1 MAGRNDTLSPTS
13 AAAEVVVPGPS
24 MPSMSSRNE
33 SRHGTR
39 SVWSATNHT
48 THSSRGSNIEIN
60 NDCDIRD
67 AKEKNSFQGVNYR
80 TQRENSYQNS
90 VGSSLVTPVVDV
102 EPLPWTEVD
111 TETIRT
117 QVAFWKNCLLE
128 DDNRLPKEDIRD
140 LLKTLYS
147 VLRQERVT
155 RNDRALREISQKLA
169 DLKALD
175 LMKLVAMMDAQRKA
189 GDAMEDQD
197 VILLTGAVGS
207 GKTTTLH
214 FMAGTEFEETEVD
227 GFMHLDPVS
236 IKDPRIEGY
245 KTSCGQ
251 CAVTKCLQT
260 VPVSVHSGSREDLL
274 VICDVPGVGSA
285 STAEEELAFHYG
297 MRNAIAR
304 ARRIKPVVVFSEEL
318 MGSCF
323 TYLPDALRMMKN
335 ELSIKTARDL
345 KPVDYIFTHY
355 EERHRTRLHMQFTS
369 LKSNGGTRYQNSEND
384 LYEELVD
391 DIIAKTTP
399 KANLA
404 MPLNNDPQELLRALW
419 NDSFVEEPKKL
430 YSQNPPSELT
440 LKQLQLQLQITLEE
454 LKTAL
459 SREAYSVALN
469 RIVILD
475 KLATWIP
482 QAKETA
488 KLAKEATSRQVNV
501 IQEWMTNEINEA
513 HYEQVLSRMEQMAG
527 FGLIFPE
534 AQNCSK
540 RGNELIWDS
549 LVRPMEDQDYSLAM
563 ERVGKL
569 SQLSGRFE
577 QASLYVKRALQVLH
591 KRMEISMA
599 TGQFK
604 DALSVLIPLSNL
616 SDSVAEANECAKDL
630 LSGIKDSMV
639 IHITLKKDYTLAL
652 DITRKLT
659 ALKPVYPQVGE
670 IADCGMLLCR
680 QIVES
685 SLTEGNYDTALFL
698 VQHMQRLRIEFPQA
712 GEIAKYG
719 LAVISTSLNGIL
731 RDQDYSKAIPLMKSI
746 SDEIQGSTDCILQGL
761 SQIKQSLM
769 DAIKDQKYTSALEI
783 IYQLNHL
790 AKTVPEADSCIEC
803 GFKSLEEHILLS
815 IENQEYEAAIQ
826 LMELLSSVEDRLP
839 LAKECTRVGIEVLKK
854 KVSKA
859 IDKKNYSPALE
870 MIQQCSNIAEGG
882 DCRRRGLEMLGQAAQ
897 KAITDRDYP
906 SAIEIITNL
915 NELAKTLPPESKAI
929 ALLSIQFIRDHIA
942 ELRLNVE
949 KTVEEIVET
958 HDLKVF
964 VAMLLKLKSQIE
976 KVSKSEPLRKVSVQM
991 HYKKTFRLDKEKDD
1005 ENNVPQLYTSQA
1017 FCSDHIELLVN
1028 QVRSKLPDFDVSEAC
1043 MDTLIRNRKAMLS
1056 VMIRLK
1062 AANKILKHCPG
1073 GEKATATYTET
1084 FEQFHALLE
1093 TVMAIAEESFKP
1105 PIDMRIFELQ
1115 AWFLA
1120 VLVKGFIKDRIDVD
1134 SEERKQMEEM
1144 ESRRRI
1150 LMLHF
1155 EVKMT
1160 EAIESLSE
1168 LDFVANDDE
1177 EDESKESVESSGKD
1191 ASEESSTSM
1200 AEKTEGNTILI
1211 SKDVIESLDLS
1222 VLEQQRTMLLALTKR
1237 SELSKMALKHR
1248 NRAEVE
1254 RIVKNFDKSLLQ
1266 YFPRLIKYG
1275 DTQYDALLEY
1285 AKSGASIPAVLDR
1298 ANDLRSEMNKVSEH
1312 ILIVRKWGPEFSS
1325 TTLVDHQRL
1334 LILQKRLELCTE
1346 RLEESIKAG
1355 NEIGFS
1361 SFVASMAKPFACN
1374 GRWYNDIPST
1384 FI

>member
-1 MAGRNDTLSPTS
+1 MTRRNVTLSPTS
-13 AAAEVVVPGPS
+13 AAVEVVASGPS
-24 MPSMSSRNE
+24 MVSMSSHSE
-33 SRHGTR
+33 SKHGTR
-39 SVWSATNHT
+39 SVASAASNT
-48 THSSRGSNIEIN
+48 THSSRGSNNKIN
-60 NDCDIRD
+60 DDYGIR
-67 AKEKNSFQGVNYR
+67 AMEEKNSVEGVNHR
-80 TQRENSYQNS
+80 TQREKSYQNNA
-90 VGSSLVTPVVDV
+90 GSSPATPVVV
-102 EPLPWTEVD
+102 VAEPLPWTEVD
-111 TETIRT
+111 MEILRG

-128 DDNRLPKEDIRD
+128 DDDRLPKEDIRD
-140 LLKTLYS
+140 LLKTLYT

-155 RNDRALREISQKLA
+155 RKDRALREISQKLA

-175 LMKLVAMMDAQRKA
+175 LMKLVTMMDTQRKA

-236 IKDPRIEGY
+236 IRDPRIEGY

-251 CAVTKCLQT
+251 YAVTKCLQT
-260 VPVSVHSGSREDLL
+260 VPVSVHNGNREDLL

-297 MRNAIAR
+297 MGNAIER
-304 ARRIKPVVVFSEEL
+304 ARRVKPVVVFSEEL

-323 TYLPDALRMMKN
+323 TYLPDALRMMKK
-335 ELSIKTARDL
+335 ELSIKSARDL
-345 KPVDYIFTHY
+345 KPVEYVFTHY
-355 EERHRTRLHMQFTS
+355 EERHRTRLHQQFTS

-404 MPLNNDPQELLRALW
+404 MPLDKDPQELLRALW
-419 NDSFVEEPKKL
+419 NDSFVEEPKGL
-430 YSQNPPSELT
+430 YSQNPPSEST
-440 LKQLQLQLQITLEE
+440 LKQLQLQLKITLEE
-454 LKTAL
+454 LKMAL

-488 KLAKEATSRQVNV
+488 QLAKEATSCQVKV
-501 IQEWMTNEINEA
+501 IQEWMIHEINEA
-513 HYEQVLSRMEQMAG
+513 HYEQVLSRMEHMAG

-534 AQNCSK
+534 AQSCSK

-549 LVRPMEDQDYSLAM
+549 LVRPMEAQDYSLAM

-569 SQLSGRFE
+569 SQLSGRYE
-577 QASLYVKRALQVLH
+577 QASLCVKRALRVLH
-591 KRMEISMA
+591 KRMEMSIEM
-599 TGQFK
+599 GKFK
-604 DALSVLIPLSNL
+604 DALSVLIPLSSL
-616 SDSVAEANECAKDL
+616 SEFVAEANVCAKDIIA
-630 LSGIKDSMV
+630 GIKESMV
-639 IHITLKKDYTLAL
+639 THITVKKDYPLAL
-652 DITRKLT
+652 DMIRKLT

-670 IADCGMLLCR
+670 MADCGMILCR
-680 QIVES
+680 QMVES
-685 SLTEGNYDTALFL
+685 SVADGNYDSALFL
-698 VQHMQRLRIEFPQA
+698 VQHMQRLQIEFPQA

-719 LAVISTSLNGIL
+719 LEVISTSLELLLSN
-731 RDQDYSKAIPLMKSI
+731 QDYSKAIPLMKNI
-746 SDEIQGSTDCILQGL
+746 SDEIQGSTDYLLRGL
-761 SQIKQSLM
+761 SQIKKSLVH
-769 DAIKDQKYTSALEI
+769 AINNQKYTSALEI
-783 IYQLNHL
+783 LYQLNHL
-790 AKTVPEADSCIEC
+790 AKTVPEADTCIES
-803 GFKSLEEHILLS
+803 GFKSLEEHILTS
-815 IENQEYEAAIQ
+815 IEKQEYEEAIQ
-826 LMELLSSVEDRLP
+826 LMELISSAEDRLP

-859 IDKKNYSPALE
+859 IEKKNYSPALE
-870 MIQQCSNIAEGG
+870 MIQQCSNISEVG
-882 DCRRRGLEMLGQAAQ
+882 DCSRRGLEMLGQAAQ
-897 KAITDRDYP
+897 KAIADRDYI

-915 NELAKTLPPESKAI
+915 NELAKSLPESEAI

-949 KTVEEIVET
+949 KTVEEVAET
-958 HDLKVF
+958 QDLKVF

-976 KVSKSEPLRKVSVQM
+976 KVTKSESLRKVSVQM

-1017 FCSDHIELLVN
+1017 FCSDHIELLVS
-1028 QVRSKLPDFDVSEAC
+1028 QVRSKLPAFDVSEAC
-1043 MDTLIRNRKAMLS
+1043 MDTLIRNRKAMLF

-1062 AANKILKHCPG
+1062 AAHKILQHCPG
-1073 GEKATATYTET
+1073 GEKATATYTGA
-1084 FEQFHALLE
+1084 FEQFRALLE

-1105 PIDMRIFELQ
+1105 PIDMRVFELQ

-1120 VLVKGFIKDRIDVD
+1120 VLVKGFIKDRIDVG
-1134 SEERKQMEEM
+1134 SEERKQMEEL

-1160 EAIESLSE
+1160 EAIEALSE
-1168 LDFVANDDE
+1168 QDFVDDDE
-1177 EDESKESVESSGKD
+1177 EEESKEGVASSGKD
-1191 ASEESSTSM
+1191 CSEESSIMTG
-1200 AEKTEGNTILI
+1200 KTASDPILI
-1211 SKDVIESLDLS
+1211 TKDAIEGLDLS
-1222 VLEQQRTMLLALTKR
+1222 VLEQQRAMLVALTKR
-1237 SELSKMALKHR
+1237 SELSKIALKHHT
-1248 NRAEVE
+1248 RAEVE
-1254 RIVKNFDKSLLQ
+1254 RIVKNFDKSLVHYL
-1266 YFPRLIKYG
+1266 PHLIKHG
-1275 DTQYDALLEY
+1275 DAQYNALLEF
-1285 AKSGASIPAVLDR
+1285 AKSGASIPEVLDR
-1298 ANDLRSEMNKVSEH
+1298 ANDLRSQVNKISEH
-1312 ILIVRKWGPEFSS
+1312 ILIVRNWGPEFAS
-1325 TTLVDHQRL
+1325 TALLDHQRIR
-1334 LILQKRLELCTE
+1334 ILQKRLDLSTE

-1361 SFVASMAKPFACN
+1361 AFVASMAKPFHCN
-1374 GRWYNDIPST
+1374 GRWYDDIPT
-1384 FI
+1384 EFV